1 MAFLVTG
8 SAILKCTFGAAP
20 STLMVLPANHVL
32 GNMPAANI
40 MDHIAMLNILPFG
53 MCSSMANPMVIAAT
67 AAALG
72 VPTPMPCIPMTMAP
86 WIVDKPTILFGNMPA
101 LNNDSK
107 LMCMWGGCIA
117 INFAGQT
124 VVQL

>member
-1 MAFLVTG
+1 MGFLVTG
-8 SAILKCTFGAAP
+8 SAVLKCTFGAAP
-20 STLMVLPANHVL
+20 SSLMVLPVNHVL
-32 GNMPAANI
+32 VNMPAANI
-40 MDHIAMLNILPFG
+40 MDHIPMLNILPFG

-86 WIVDKPTILFGNMPA
+86 WIVGKPTILLGNMPA
-101 LNNDSK
+101 LSNDSK
-107 LMCMWGGCIA
+107 LMCIWGGCIA